1 LVMRTMTEI
10 EKKLP
15 KKIESDEEGL
25 RISTPVEIAEYKAKR
40 LENKSIADL
49 GCGIGIQSIYF
60 SRHFEKVIAVE
71 LNDQRVTIA
80 KKNFKKFHVKNI
92 EILKGDAMEKK
103 IIDHIKGIEIIFSD
117 PSRPKKGEEW
127 SMDDLSPSPE
137 KIVKSYKDHDAYA
150 FDVPVHMQKVK
161 INEGWE
167 KEYISIRG
175 EIKRLSLYSGK
186 IKKYDLSALLLPSE
200 VRVVKDENIERDII
214 KAEEPMDFIFEIDPA
229 IWYADLLPELF
240 KEFKNM
246 YLLSL
251 DKKRALSTGNIE
263 YIDPR
268 FKNIY
273 KKIFIA
279 DNLNQVKDE
288 LSKAN
293 ARKVYLRYRIE
304 NDYYD
309 IKKELEKNLKGKLD
323 FYIFQFDSKYI
334 GATKE

>member
-1 LVMRTMTEI
+1 MVMRTMTEI